1 MPTPEELEATKK
13 ADDEKKVKEEEA
25 RKLKEE
31 EEDKKLESM
40 VKDKDAA
47 KALIEA
53 KRKANAEA
61 KEYRLKVEAYEKEK
75 KENEDK
81 GLKDE
86 KKWEE
91 LSSKKEAELEEH
103 KAKFIKQTKI
113 AALKMEAIKQNIKDP
128 DDVRLI
134 DLENVKID
142 DSYNVE
148 NAQEIVEEFKGNKA
162 HLFKGDDDDDDET
175 KLAESNR
182 TPDLRSKVAGGAAKE
197 GESPHTRAT
206 SFFEKLKKKKR

>member
-1 MPTPEELEATKK
+1 MPTQEELDAAKK
-13 ADDEKKVKEEEA
+13 VDDEKKVKEEEA

-61 KEYRLKVEAYEKEK
+61 KEYRLKLEEITKKQGEADDEKLKKDNKYKELSEK
-75 KENEDK
+75 QDAEMKEDK
-81 GLKDE
+81 VKFT
-86 KKWEE
+86 KR
-91 LSSKKEAELEEH
+91 
-103 KAKFIKQTKI
+103 AKIE
-113 AALKMEAIKQNIKDP
+113 ALKTEAIKQNIKDA

-134 DLENVKID
+134 DLGGVKID

-148 NAQEIVEEFKGNKA
+148 NAQEVVEEFKGNKA

-182 TPDLRSKVAGGAAKE
+182 TPNLRDKVAGGVAKE
-197 GESPHTRAT
+197 GESPHSRAT
-206 SFFEKLKKKKR
+206 SFFSNLKKKKR